1 MSGLNKVM
9 LIGNLGADPEMRQ
22 MPSGGQV
29 ASLRLATNA
38 QWTDREGNRQERTE
52 WHRVVVFGK
61 QAEIA
66 SQYLR
71 KGRQIYVEGRLQT
84 RQWQDQQGQTKY
96 MTEVVANSFMMLG
109 GRANGMEGGGPGQ
122 GSGGRSSV
130 PEDSGPEYHEEIGPV
145 GDGEDSDVPF

>member
-9 LIGNLGADPEMRQ
+9 LIGNLGADPESRQ
-22 MPSGGQV
+22 MPSGGTV
-29 ASLRLATNA
+29 VSLRLATNA

-52 WHRVVVFGK
+52 WHRIVVFGR

-66 SQYLR
+66 AQYLR

-96 MTEVVANSFMMLG
+96 TTEVVASSFMMLG
-109 GRANGMEGGGPGQ
+109 GRGNGMEGAGGGQ
-122 GSGGRSSV
+122 GGGRSMT
-130 PEDSGPEYHEEIGPV
+130 PEDAGPDYSEDIGPV
-145 GDGEDSDVPF
+145 GGGEDSDVPF

>member
-1 MSGLNKVM
+1 
-9 LIGNLGADPEMRQ
+9 
-22 MPSGGQV
+22 
-29 ASLRLATNA
+29 
-38 QWTDREGNRQERTE
+38 
-52 WHRVVVFGK
+52 
-61 QAEIA
+61 
-66 SQYLR
+66 
-71 KGRQIYVEGRLQT
+71 
-84 RQWQDQQGQTKY
+84 